1 MKNEMAEKKS
11 TATQGLLWLTRG
23 LSFTCKA
30 LQATQKDKDIELS
43 VAFQNA
49 YGVTL
54 KEYHNFIVKQV
65 FNVSTPLFPWLFFL
79 KQELLDAC
87 TRLR

>member
-30 LQATQKDKDIELS
+30 LQATQKDKNLELS
-43 VAFQNA
+43 AAFQNA
-49 YGVTL
+49 YTSTL

-65 FNVSTPLFPWLFFL
+65 FAVSTPLSPWPFFL
-79 KQELLDAC
+79 KLELMYA
-87 TRLR
+87 RM

>member
-1 MKNEMAEKKS
+1 MAEKKS

-30 LQATQKDKDIELS
+30 LQATQKNKELELS

-54 KEYHNFIVKQV
+54 KDYHNFIVKQV
-65 FNVSTPLFPWLFFL
+65 FNVSTLLFPWLFLL
-79 KQELLDAC
+79 KLDMMNAC
-87 TRLR
+87 M

>member
-30 LQATQKDKDIELS
+30 LQATQKNKELELS

-54 KEYHNFIVKQV
+54 KDYHNFIVKQV
-65 FNVSTPLFPWLFFL
+65 FNVSTLLSPWLFLL
-79 KQELLDAC
+79 KLDMMNAC
-87 TRLR
+87 M